1 MFDSSM
7 FASLQQKIDEEAAVR
22 EALREVVQTL
32 EKQDRATQSILSQ
45 AHSTPAAQLPP
56 VLAAAETT
64 LKAQTSTVAVLA
76 EQASRH
82 PYYKYNFLWTRVMQE
97 TTFTTLLL
105 HYLQGFSAAG
115 ADGKLLSPDE
125 VGAVLGVPVNVKDRD
140 VFHLTIEEYL
150 HAVISLVDEL
160 TRLTRNAVTMQNHAA
175 PLAISRF
182 VKHLH
187 AGFQLLNLKNDA
199 LRKRGDAIKYKVKEV
214 EDVVYDLSLR
224 GLIKV

>member
-45 AHSTPAAQLPP
+45 AHSTPAAQP
-56 VLAAAETT
+56 ETT